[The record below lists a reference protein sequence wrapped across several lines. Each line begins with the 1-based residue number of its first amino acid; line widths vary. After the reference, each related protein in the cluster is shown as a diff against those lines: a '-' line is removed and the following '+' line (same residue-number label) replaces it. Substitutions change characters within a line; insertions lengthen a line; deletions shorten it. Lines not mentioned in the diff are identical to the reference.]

1 MHTHRLTR
9 GILTVIILAGLA
21 VGPVA
26 CGAAGSGP
34 GVASHPADTP
44 RPPPAPSL
52 TGQDIGQAEKATRAV
67 LDRLLAETGTSFNGW
82 VILNDLGAAHPTSK
96 QNDLVGRIAGGLKI
110 DEQPVRDALA
120 ELARQ
125 DLIKPAPAAAANPE
139 VTITPAGAT
148 RFHQLQEAIKQIT
161 QRLYGNL
168 PAEDLATAHRV
179 LTTVT
184 ERANAELTR

>member
-1 MHTHRLTR
+1 LNA
-9 GILTVIILAGLA
+9 IILAGLA

-44 RPPPAPSL
+44 RPTPAPSL

-82 VILNDLGAAHPTSK
+82 VILNDLGAAHPTSTR
-96 QNDLVGRIAGGLKI
+96 NELVGRIASGLKI
-110 DEQPVRDALA
+110 DEQPVRAALA

-125 DLIKPAPAAAANPE
+125 DLIEPTPAAATNPE
-139 VTITPAGAT
+139 IRITPAGTT

-161 QRLYGNL
+161 QRLYANL
-168 PAEDLATAHRV
+168 PPQDLATAHRV

-184 ERANAELTR
+184 ERANAELNR